1 VPSRLSLGE
10 LPIWRGGLSAI
21 ALCLVGCSSE
31 PLSPAHDEDPSGLGG
46 KLLTVR
52 VPSSGEVLVALGA
65 PSVVAA
71 TSEARTSLAWDLG
84 FRGFE
89 VFTNGGA
96 SSSGA
101 GAAFGLLSPPVFL
114 SDTAP
119 AVPFLTTDQ
128 PGGAFRRWF
137 AYDAENHVILSRF
150 HVYGIRDG
158 TRRFKV
164 QLLAYYGGRNSE
176 ISANYTLRYAE
187 VDEQGS
193 GPTQELTNLDAS
205 VNNDATN
212 PDAPS
217 LCVDLASGEQ
227 FLLTPAEARASSVWQ
242 LCFRRDAISVN
253 GGVGG
258 PRGVTALDFDAAAS
272 ASEDVAELRSRT
284 AQSELARFD
293 AIGALELSDPDA
305 SFSGDG
311 LVTAFSGR
319 WLLRSE
325 PPAPAPGVWLVV
337 GADGA
342 SQYLVLFERFEGAS
356 GAGPGSVHLRVKAV
370 L

>member
-1 VPSRLSLGE
+1 
-10 LPIWRGGLSAI
+10 
-21 ALCLVGCSSE
+21 
-31 PLSPAHDEDPSGLGG
+31 
-46 KLLTVR
+46 
-52 VPSSGEVLVALGA
+52 VLVALA
-65 PSVVAA
+65 IPSVVAA
-71 TSEARTSLAWDLG
+71 TPETRSSLAWDLG

-96 SSSGA
+96 SSHGA

-119 AVPFLTTDQ
+119 AVPFLTADQ

-137 AYDAENHVILSRF
+137 AYDAENHTVLSRF

-164 QLLAYYGGRNSE
+164 QLLAYYGGRSSE
-176 ISANYTLRYAE
+176 TSANYTLRYAE

-193 GPTQELTNLDAS
+193 GPTRELTNLDAS
-205 VNNDATN
+205 VDGDPTN

-217 LCVDLASGEQ
+217 LCVDLTSGEL
-227 FLLTPAEARASSVWQ
+227 FSLTPAEARASSVWH

-253 GGVGG
+253 GGFGG

-272 ASEDVAELRSRT
+272 ASETVAELRSRT
-284 AQSELARFD
+284 AESELARFD
-293 AIGALELSDPDA
+293 AIGALELSDPSV

-311 LVTAFSGR
+311 LVSAFSER
-319 WLLRSE
+319 WLLRSQ
-325 PPAPAPGVWLVV
+325 PPAPAPGVWLVL

-342 SQYLVLFERFEGAS
+342 SHYLVMFERFEGAS
-356 GAGPGSVHLRVKAV
+356 DAGPGSVHLRLKAV